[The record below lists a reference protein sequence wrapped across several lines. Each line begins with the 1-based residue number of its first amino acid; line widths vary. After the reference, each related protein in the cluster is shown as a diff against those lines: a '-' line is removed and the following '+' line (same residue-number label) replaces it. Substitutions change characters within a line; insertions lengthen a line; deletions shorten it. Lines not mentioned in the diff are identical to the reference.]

1 MVYHPLSKPA
11 AEWTSSWPEDYSLG
25 VIIKSSIFNDRS
37 GGEGFLSHERDTV
50 LGQDW
55 LDRFVGKGYC
65 GLLVFAVAREMY
77 RWTLFEIEGSAN
89 LDGFGRGRWFQ
100 TKYLTAS
107 GSNAREEVV
116 DLWQGRHSWY
126 RVWWYAVEMID
137 RYIFWLKC
145 FGMTVN

>member
-1 MVYHPLSKPA
+1 
-11 AEWTSSWPEDYSLG
+11 

-77 RWTLFEIEGSAN
+77 RWTLFEIEGSA
-89 LDGFGRGRWFQ
+89 LEFLLAGELI
-100 TKYLTAS
+100 KC
-107 GSNAREEVV
+107 
-116 DLWQGRHSWY
+116 
-126 RVWWYAVEMID
+126 I
-137 RYIFWLKC
+137 LKHTISMVLGGGGD
-145 FGMTVN
+145 FRQSI